1 MAKSKYTIQ
10 YLPSFDRELTEILYY
25 ITFVLENKSAA
36 ERLLNN
42 IKIEIEKRSQNPKS
56 YEIYKGKK
64 KTKYDWYRIYINNYT
79 IFYTV
84 KDSIMEIAHLI
95 YCRRK
100 LDNIL

>member
-64 KTKYDWYRIYINNYT
+64 KTKYDWYRRYINYYT
-79 IFYTV
+79 IFYSV
-84 KDSIMEIAHLI
+84 KDSIVEIAHLI